1 MLTNN
6 DSVSFLATL
15 DAGASRVFYEESL
28 GLNFVADEYFALVF
42 NLNGHTLR
50 IAKVDV
56 LIPAAHTVF
65 GWNMNNIEEA
75 AIDLIKRGVI
85 FELYDGM
92 QQDEFGIWVSPSG
105 AKVAWFKDPD
115 GNNLSITQLENDNV
129 A

>member
-1 MLTNN
+1 MLKNN

-15 DAGASRVFYEESL
+15 DADASRIFYEECL

-50 IAKVDV
+50 VAKVGE
-56 LIPAAHTVF
+56 LSPAAHTVF
-65 GWNMNNIEEA
+65 GWIVNNIEETA
-75 AIDLIKRGVI
+75 KELANRGVN
-85 FELYDGM
+85 FEMNYEM
-92 QQDEFGIWVSPSG
+92 QQDQLGIWVSPSG